1 MADIQSLQ
9 IKKKEGTDEKLNF
22 LSKIGKK
29 KRLPR
34 THENY
39 NFEDLQR
46 PETLL
51 RVLWSE
57 KSRQITK
64 AYNARG
70 VSDALPPESKSRSP
84 KP

>member
-22 LSKIGKK
+22 LSKIGEK
-29 KRLPR
+29 KRLPK
-34 THENY
+34 THKNY
-39 NFEDLQR
+39 NFEDL
-46 PETLL
+46 L
-51 RVLWSE
+51 RDLAKSIMVK

-64 AYNARG
+64 ANNARR

-84 KP
+84 KA